1 MITTISKEE
10 AITELRNDDNASWSY
25 EAAAAIYDYLE
36 DLEDDC
42 GIVTVFNIVDIRCEF
57 SEYKN
62 LKEFNEQFHG
72 PGKESEHFTLEDLQ
86 DRTTV
91 LMLEYFM
98 PLSPGPGTDGLV
110 IADF

>member
-10 AITELRNDDNASWSY
+10 AIKELCSDDYASWSY

-42 GIVTVFNIVDIRCEF
+42 GIVTVFNVTEIRCEF
-57 SEYKN
+57 SEYKS
-62 LKEFNEQFHG
+62 LEKFNEQFHG
-72 PGKESEHFTLEDLQ
+72 PGKESEHFTLEELR

-91 LMLEYFM
+91 LTLEYFK